1 MVVRKETQQTGV
13 IVNQSAQR
21 HVSRGLRALSSIL
34 AMVLTM
40 ALMLL
45 YAPTPSARAMES
57 TTSAE
62 STDGMLSIN
71 SSTAVLTDT
80 SGYHLNATVTNTT
93 GQEIPAGTLTL
104 AMNAFYTFVSRNDIQ
119 DWSEGNG
126 RIPTPQSVGQADV
139 PALQPGASA
148 NVSIDADAHQE
159 SLAAINSW
167 GPKPVLLSYSA
178 NGTPL
183 AQSHTFVTR
192 TGAGL
197 HTPSTPALHIT
208 VAQPLAAN
216 GWTTDSKLLGQ
227 LVDEGG
233 ISSSK
238 LAKIAMPS
246 KDDDA
251 RLSFLLGNYITLTN
265 LTEREAQ
272 RIIDLHIS
280 PINVS
285 VHTTDPQLHCTML
298 GNKNAERSLDYIQAF
313 CKAGIVMNGQIV
325 ICPGWNDGD
334 QLRRTLRDLTDWEFS
349 SCSLVPVGIT
359 KYRKGLAKLR
369 PVDADCAREI
379 IAIAEEFGQENLR
392 RFGTRRFFCADE
404 LYLRAGLPLPQEDY
418 YDGYRQLENGV
429 GMLRS
434 LEQDFLSAM
443 RLEDP
448 AAAPSPFTIA
458 TGTAAAPFLRGLLE
472 QAKAYFPRL
481 EGQVI
486 AVENDFFGH
495 TIDVA
500 GLLTGQDLS
509 AQLQRVPSLGRVL
522 LPLHMLRHGE
532 TVFLDDYTV
541 ARLADELGCPVQI
554 VGIDG
559 GDLLDA
565 MLDAS
570 STVS

>member
-1 MVVRKETQQTGV
+1 MSTIITAIDRHSPAERAGIRVGEQLLTINGHTIVDVLDYRFYGYDPLSHVELKTPAGDVR
-13 IVNQSAQR
+13 
-21 HVSRGLRALSSIL
+21 
-34 AMVLTM
+34 
-40 ALMLL
+40 
-45 YAPTPSARAMES
+45 
-57 TTSAE
+57 
-62 STDGMLSIN
+62 
-71 SSTAVLTDT
+71 
-80 SGYHLNATVTNTT
+80 TVTIRKAE
-93 GQEIPAGTLTL
+93 GQDLGLNFDTYLMDEMRSCANHCIFCFVDQMPPGMRPTLY
-104 AMNAFYTFVSRNDIQ
+104 F
-119 DWSEGNG
+119 
-126 RIPTPQSVGQADV
+126 
-139 PALQPGASA
+139 
-148 NVSIDADAHQE
+148 
-159 SLAAINSW
+159 
-167 GPKPVLLSYSA
+167 
-178 NGTPL
+178 
-183 AQSHTFVTR
+183 
-192 TGAGL
+192 
-197 HTPSTPALHIT
+197 
-208 VAQPLAAN
+208 
-216 GWTTDSKLLGQ
+216 
-227 LVDEGG
+227 
-233 ISSSK
+233 
-238 LAKIAMPS
+238 

-285 VHTTDPQLHCTML
+285 VHTTDPRLHCTML

-313 CKAGIVMNGQIV
+313 CKAGIIMNGQIV

-334 QLRRTLRDLTDWEFS
+334 QLRRTLRDLTEWQFS

-359 KYRKGLAKLR
+359 KYRQGLARLR
-369 PVDADCAREI
+369 PVDREDARDI

-418 YDGYRQLENGV
+418 YEGYRQLENGV

-443 RLEDP
+443 GLEEPD
-448 AAAPSPFTIA
+448 AAPSPFTIA
-458 TGTAAAPFLRGLLE
+458 TGTAAAPFLRELLAR
-472 QAKAYFPRL
+472 AKAYFPHL
-481 EGQVI
+481 EGQVV

-541 ARLADELGCPVQI
+541 ARLADELDCPVQI

-565 MLDAS
+565 MLEKE
-570 STVS
+570 V